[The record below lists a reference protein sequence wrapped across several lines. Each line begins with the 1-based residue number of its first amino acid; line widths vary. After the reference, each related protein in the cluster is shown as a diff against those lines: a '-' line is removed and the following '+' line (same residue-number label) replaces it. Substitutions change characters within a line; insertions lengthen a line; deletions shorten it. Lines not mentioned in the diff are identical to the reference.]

1 MRYLAELALVG
12 APFTDGRRVGVW
24 DLVWRG
30 TCPDGPDLGL
40 PLTLLV
46 TALFAHYVAGLPW
59 HRPDGARRQGVAVRR
74 GTGTGRDAEGSSIL
88 VSEHGLRK
96 V

>member
-1 MRYLAELALVG
+1 MRYLAELALFG
-12 APFTDGRRVGVW
+12 ALFADGMRVGIW
-24 DLVWRG
+24 NLVWCG

-46 TALFAHYVAGLPW
+46 TALFAYYVAGLPW
-59 HRPDGARRQGVAVRR
+59 HRPDATRRQGVAVGR
-74 GTGTGRDAEGSSIL
+74 GTGTGRDAEGSTIP